1 MSILVHDC
9 NHANAVNFPKIA
21 AAGIGGVIHKA
32 RQGVGFGDPAYA
44 SRRDLAKAAGVEWGA
59 YDFATHDDV
68 AENVKDFLAT
78 AKPDDRTSL
87 WLDFEDNTKSE
98 MSMAQALEFL
108 DRVDQAVGRRCGIY
122 GGNRI
127 KEQITADKETGR
139 LACTPPQRDF
149 LADHPF
155 WLCEYGP
162 VAKMV
167 DRNGHPLPWAK
178 PDLWQ
183 KWADGATPNAPIVDG
198 LERQADLSIF
208 EGDRAALAAWW
219 PLPVIIDPGAAA

>member
-1 MSILVHDC
+1 MRTLIADM
-9 NHANAVNFPKIA
+9 NHANTVNFARIA

-32 RQGVGFGDPAYA
+32 RQGVDFSDPAYA
-44 SRRDLAKAAGVEWGA
+44 PRRELARAAGIEWGA

-78 AKPDDRTSL
+78 AKPDARTSL

-122 GGNRI
+122 GGDRI
-127 KEQITADKETGR
+127 KSLIIGVSQA
-139 LACTPPQRDF
+139 QRDF
-149 LADHPF
+149 LGAHPF

-167 DRNGHPLPWAK
+167 DDNHRPLPWAK
-178 PDLWQ
+178 WDLWQ
-183 KWADGATPNAPIVDG
+183 QWADGAGPNPPIIDG
-198 LERQADLSIF
+198 LERKADLSWF
-208 EGDRAALAAWW
+208 DGGPTSLNAWW
-219 PLPVIIDPGAAA
+219 PLPSIAPVTA

>member
-1 MSILVHDC
+1 MTAPAGTSLVADM
-9 NHANAVNFPKIA
+9 NHANTVDFRRIA

-44 SRRDLAKAAGVEWGA
+44 SRRLQAVAAGIEWGA

-78 AKPDDRTSL
+78 AAPDERTGL
-87 WLDFEDNTKSE
+87 WLDFEDNTASE
-98 MSMAQALEFL
+98 MSMVQALEFL

-122 GGNRI
+122 GGNRV
-127 KEQITADKETGR
+127 KELVIGLTQD
-139 LACTPPQRDF
+139 QRDF
-149 LADHPF
+149 LGAHPF

-162 VAKMV
+162 VAKMIDV
-167 DRNGHPLPWAK
+167 HGHALPWVK

-183 KWADGATPNAPIVDG
+183 QWADGYGPNPPIVDG
-198 LERQADLSIF
+198 LEHKADLSIF

-219 PLPVIIDPGAAA
+219 PLPAIPAPVVA